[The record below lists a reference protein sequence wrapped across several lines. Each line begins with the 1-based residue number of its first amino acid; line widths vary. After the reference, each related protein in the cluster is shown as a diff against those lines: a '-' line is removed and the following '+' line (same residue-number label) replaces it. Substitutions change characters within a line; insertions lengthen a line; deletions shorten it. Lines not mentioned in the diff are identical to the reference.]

1 MSKKGKVLFIILGV
15 IILVWIIFFMVDYF
29 MVKNNR
35 KPIFCILRSEVNDG
49 GTKEY
54 IGLGYKVIDFHKF
67 QGENKYYDD
76 IKIGT
81 IFMKYEDF
89 KDEYDF
95 KDDNSY
101 NNTNNMNKENL
112 KYKNIDLKDLPKD
125 YTLEQAVLD
134 GCFVI
139 SNKIYNKSRL
149 DEFILNT
156 SSYYTKNIIPDKLR
170 VVQFTDEGQMIIYD
184 VDYTKEGNYVMTRD
198 YTRDDFSSESD
209 RIISTSKNYS
219 DEDYSIMKSTGS
231 DNVEIALVSKKDDVD
246 EYSINICSYPK
257 SLQIEELPSF
267 YGKIEQI
274 NGNSI
279 LVEPLEGE
287 EERQSSDK
295 YSTNIEKTEG
305 YKLGDIVKVTYTG
318 LIRESYPAQID
329 MVDIYIINIEKFYIF
344 FEEKNINENTII
356 LSKDSDKLSDYDV
369 YTNNGDFFIIINEK
383 VMSLKDALITKVLS
397 VQDILDKAIKD
408 SENEEIYSDT
418 YLDGGTKIYKYKDYT
433 IIKCN
438 TLDGD
443 KDMYLGNADFI
454 LE

>member
-170 VVQFTDEGQMIIYD
+170 VVQFTDAGKMIIYD

-198 YTRDDFSSESD
+198 YTCLLYTSNR
-209 RIISTSKNYS
+209 RYTRRSKN
-219 DEDYSIMKSTGS
+219 
-231 DNVEIALVSKKDDVD
+231 A
-246 EYSINICSYPK
+246 C
-257 SLQIEELPSF
+257 
-267 YGKIEQI
+267 
-274 NGNSI
+274 
-279 LVEPLEGE
+279 
-287 EERQSSDK
+287 
-295 YSTNIEKTEG
+295 
-305 YKLGDIVKVTYTG
+305 
-318 LIRESYPAQID
+318 
-329 MVDIYIINIEKFYIF
+329 
-344 FEEKNINENTII
+344 
-356 LSKDSDKLSDYDV
+356 
-369 YTNNGDFFIIINEK
+369 
-383 VMSLKDALITKVLS
+383 
-397 VQDILDKAIKD
+397 
-408 SENEEIYSDT
+408 
-418 YLDGGTKIYKYKDYT
+418 
-433 IIKCN
+433 
-438 TLDGD
+438 
-443 KDMYLGNADFI
+443 
-454 LE
+454 